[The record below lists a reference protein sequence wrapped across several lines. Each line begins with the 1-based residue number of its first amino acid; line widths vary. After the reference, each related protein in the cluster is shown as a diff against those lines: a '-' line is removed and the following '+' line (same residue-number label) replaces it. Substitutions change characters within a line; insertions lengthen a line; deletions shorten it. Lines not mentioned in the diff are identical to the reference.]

1 MEEGIIELDD
11 ILVAELMEN
20 VDLNSKIG
28 ELLQI
33 YGIKDTYQ
41 LMESKTHLLLPKNKK
56 IRSFLTSSDSS

>member
-11 ILVAELMEN
+11 VLVAELMED

-33 YGIKDTYQ
+33 YGIQRTLITISQWQTK
-41 LMESKTHLLLPKNKK
+41 EISN
-56 IRSFLTSSDSS
+56 